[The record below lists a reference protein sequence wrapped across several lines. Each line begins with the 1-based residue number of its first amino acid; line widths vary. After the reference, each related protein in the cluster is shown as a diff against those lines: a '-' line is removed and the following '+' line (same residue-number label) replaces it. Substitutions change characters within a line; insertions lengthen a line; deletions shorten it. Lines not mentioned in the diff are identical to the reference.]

1 MEKTQDPDEHE
12 RLLDWSRF
20 VNQTIIISYHP
31 PHDDGTGFVIQV
43 SNTYLTRW
51 TISTSNNKDLQLT
64 RSLIWE
70 PFRARI
76 PAPDERKRW
85 SLQEEVTK
93 PFEIAMKRL
102 QREIKQNVPE
112 ISYPGRYPDLTQEH
126 RMYTSKREPG
136 HYECR
141 NALWIW
147 AELID
152 CLTSSKSDE
161 GPKYVGEKIKEEFP
175 KESYDMIEGRPS
187 INRLGF
193 VTIELSGKWIAK
205 ASKLILEKDKGW
217 ETGEERVLG
226 FHLLEFTEALE
237 ESCLSIMP
245 HILCEYLYDLCKK
258 FNRYHSSMCKDGFV
272 VETSTLL
279 LYEATEVVIEKCFHL
294 LGILPGSSLFGY
306 SMTQLVSGLLFSAVE
321 RPIDVYARDPTRN
334 FRFEMVCF
342 RSIPVTPLWL
352 DHEGEL
358 FGLISVSDK
367 IVPSR
372 SHFFETDVTS
382 HVPLFNH
389 DWRNPIKNLD
399 SNCVYLGNPASGYS
413 VSFSYFIEICAELYV
428 TNKNEC
434 YQLCNHK
441 KEIDLSSFWE
451 NSDGVCGELTVN
463 AKHGYATMYYILLK
477 DAIDTAL
484 KVEFKTEPDTPP
496 RLVRGYIQAY
506 YGDEFLY
513 KCQSGSIC
521 KECYMAVLFQAAPS
535 YVLTAGYIPLIK
547 SFLGVPT
554 KGSLIIKAYL
564 QDVDSNKVIIDGT
577 SNFKPQLYGC
587 NRGTI
592 TGSEDCSLNIEVS
605 WNYQDRY
612 I

>member
-1 MEKTQDPDEHE
+1 MTPVRKQVYIEMCLAVAKHE
-12 RLLDWSRF
+12 GWIPSDRHKPPRTRYAGYQTCIFERRCLLFAERCVAVSKGEAARLLGYSVEAVSDCVLRYTTLMNHRLAVCTFDMQMFNKKENTF
-20 VNQTIIISYHP
+20 VYLL
-31 PHDDGTGFVIQV
+31 
-43 SNTYLTRW
+43 NTRAQIHRLTNDYR
-51 TISTSNNKDLQLT
+51 KD
-64 RSLIWE
+64 I
-70 PFRARI
+70 
-76 PAPDERKRW
+76 DELK
-85 SLQEEVTK
+85 
-93 PFEIAMKRL
+93 
-102 QREIKQNVPE
+102 
-112 ISYPGRYPDLTQEH
+112 
-126 RMYTSKREPG
+126 
-136 HYECR
+136 
-141 NALWIW
+141 
-147 AELID
+147 
-152 CLTSSKSDE
+152 
-161 GPKYVGEKIKEEFP
+161 
-175 KESYDMIEGRPS
+175 
-187 INRLGF
+187 
-193 VTIELSGKWIAK
+193 K